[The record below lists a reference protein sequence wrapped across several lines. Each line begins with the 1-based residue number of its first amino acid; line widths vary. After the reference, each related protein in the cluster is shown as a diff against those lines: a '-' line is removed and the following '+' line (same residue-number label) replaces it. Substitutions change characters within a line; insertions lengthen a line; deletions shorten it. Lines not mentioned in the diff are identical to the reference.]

1 MAVDFSFAFSHFFL
15 FWFSIIKW
23 LLRKHHKQPSNM
35 RIRRLPKKSE
45 AKKVSLPSTATD
57 YLEQGS
63 IDEESGERWLGSDV
77 SKCLRFFN
85 KAYLNYLQAIKLD
98 PKLLDA
104 HYNSVRLLLHAC
116 QIFKRIPTSHEI
128 AIENASLEVVQNISD
143 IRIAYENSLNSAQR
157 LDQVLNDLLYNYAIV
172 YLEWLESQQE
182 EEEETGSLVSFEQV
196 VEVYDRVQGIFQNLL
211 NSQLEEL
218 ERFVNDLKSID
229 SNNIGGGDIYDG
241 NSSSSGDET
250 KQEELTSEEVVQPT
264 DLFETV
270 LSSYKLIQ
278 SVYESVSSN
287 DLILSVSQLVSPL
300 LEINDR
306 VANELIIKYSE
317 ASHVNSMVSNIT
329 LKDVNEL
336 KLVKLNLL
344 ALAETDIFRLLDIW
358 KIDNE
363 IPETLPEKFMVVSD
377 SLQALLDRN
386 DINLLTINS
395 QGTESDKDTFW
406 KILTFQ
412 NNMLKKAQELL
423 NDQMQSQ
430 KKSNLQ
436 LEDLGSLIAQI
447 SEVVIA
453 RADIELQ
460 RSLIKNYSQSVNNH
474 LILMTNCKNLLK
486 NAINIASLNGGLR
499 ERMMVKVNREQCK
512 LEAVFRLCIL
522 ENKTSVEELDRA
534 MTRNKWVNELPNLK
548 KLGLY
553 DDFGL
558 NKIIIP

>member
-1 MAVDFSFAFSHFFL
+1 
-15 FWFSIIKW
+15 
-23 LLRKHHKQPSNM
+23 M
-35 RIRRLPKKSE
+35 RFRRLPKKSE
-45 AKKVSLPSTATD
+45 IKKVYLPSTATE

-85 KAYLNYLQAIKLD
+85 KAYSNYIQAIKLD

-104 HYNSVRLLLHAC
+104 HYNSVRLLLHTY
-116 QIFKRIPTSHEI
+116 QTFKRIPSGHDI

-143 IRIAYENSLNSAQR
+143 IRIAYENSLERVQQ
-157 LDQVLNDLLYNYAIV
+157 LGQVPNDLLYNYAIV

-182 EEEETGSLVSFEQV
+182 EQDDESSLSM
-196 VEVYDRVQGIFQNLL
+196 
-211 NSQLEEL
+211 EEL
-218 ERFVNDLKSID
+218 ERFVNDLQNID
-229 SNNIGGGDIYDG
+229 TNNFSGGDIYIG
-241 NSSSSGDET
+241 NSSSSSDKT

-278 SVYESVSSN
+278 SVYENASSN
-287 DLILSVSQLVSPL
+287 DLIQTVSQSVAPL
-300 LEINDR
+300 LQINDN

-317 ASHVNSMVSNIT
+317 SSHVNSMISNIT

-344 ALAETDIFRLLDIW
+344 ALAETDIFRSLDIW
-358 KIDNE
+358 KNDNE
-363 IPETLPEKFMVVSD
+363 IPETLPEKFMVASD
-377 SLQALLDRN
+377 SVQALLDRN
-386 DINLLTINS
+386 DINLLTVNS

-412 NNMLKKAQELL
+412 NNMLKRAQELL
-423 NDQMQSQ
+423 NESMQLQ

-436 LEDLGSLIAQI
+436 SEDLGSLIVQV
-447 SEVVIA
+447 SEVIIA

-460 RSLIKNYSQSVNNH
+460 RSSINNYSSSVNNH
-474 LILMTNCKNLLK
+474 SVLMTNCKNLLK
-486 NAINIASLNGGLR
+486 NAINIANLNGGLR
-499 ERMMVKVNREQCK
+499 ERMMVKINREQCK

-522 ENKTSVEELDRA
+522 ENRTSIEELDKV

-548 KLGLY
+548 KSGLY

-558 NKIIIP
+558 NKIIVP